1 MMDEAIKNLCLFHIT
16 DGLRQ
21 GLSHFS
27 GTSRAALIYTEKKK
41 ESIRVYD
48 PHDLLRGHEPKL
60 KEIYLTSDE
69 WRLNAPDT
77 KKIKFSG

>member
-1 MMDEAIKNLCLFHIT
+1 MKNDSIKNLYLFHIT

-27 GTSRAALIYTEKKK
+27 GPSRVALIYAEKDVDP
-41 ESIRVYD
+41 IRIYD

-60 KEIYLTSDE
+60 EEIYLSSEGWRMNDE
-69 WRLNAPDT
+69 
-77 KKIKFSG
+77 